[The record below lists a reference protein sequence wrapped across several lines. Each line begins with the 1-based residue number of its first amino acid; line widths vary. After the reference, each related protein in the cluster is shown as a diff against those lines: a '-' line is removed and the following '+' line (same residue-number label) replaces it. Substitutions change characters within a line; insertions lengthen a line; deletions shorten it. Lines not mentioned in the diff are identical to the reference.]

1 MPNKEMDE
9 SAGVRRGSQDLG
21 WWSGGGEARL
31 ALWGEFGEA
40 GGQRSGGRH
49 SEVGWEGARG
59 SWEFPAPPQES
70 ICGVILGRLSSP
82 PAPCSAPACLPTP
95 TAWNG
100 EKMPM
105 VKNETPGCAPP
116 NPLQCRRGRS
126 LPSSPRLKAQGGGES
141 FPLVLLCLRGQGSQ
155 I

>member
-1 MPNKEMDE
+1 MERGQGGK
-9 SAGVRRGSQDLG
+9 AGSLGVSLGRR
-21 WWSGGGEARL
+21 
-31 ALWGEFGEA
+31 
-40 GGQRSGGRH
+40 GGQRGGGRH

-116 NPLQCRRGRS
+116 NPLS
-126 LPSSPRLKAQGGGES
+126 NSYVEILIPSVMVLGGGLWEMTKS
-141 FPLVLLCLRGQGSQ
+141 
-155 I
+155 